1 MQSTKERLIEAT
13 FEEVYSKGYNAA
25 SLSDILKAADVKKGA
40 MYHHFSSKK
49 EMVLAMIEQ
58 KVQQRIYNYWKDLET
73 QKDNIIEFIVS
84 ILKDTSNRDF
94 KRGCPLGNLLQETLI
109 DDEDF
114 SQSLKNIIQQ
124 WQELFESSLQK
135 AIDNHE
141 IRNTNIQELALFI
154 IATLEGAVLLSKNS
168 CSSYEYDK
176 CIQHLEHY
184 LNSFKVHS

>member
-13 FEEVYSKGYNAA
+13 FQEVYSKGYNAA
-25 SLSDILKAADVKKGA
+25 SLSTILKAADVKKGA

-73 QKDNIIEFIVS
+73 QQENIIEFIVS

-109 DDEDF
+109 DDKDF
-114 SQSLKNIIQQ
+114 ALVLKNIIEQ
-124 WQELFESSLQK
+124 WQALFESSLQK
-135 AIDNHE
+135 ALELQE
-141 IRNTNIQELALFI
+141 IKNVNVQELALFI
-154 IATLEGAVLLSKNS
+154 IATLEGAILLSKNS

-176 CIQHLEHY
+176 CINHLENY
-184 LNSFKVHS
+184 LYSFKVHS